1 LTKNENTFYIGQVS
15 SQLSTLPRQALNARQ
30 AETVERLLAAAE
42 EELAVVGTDALTIR
56 TVAGR
61 AGVAPATA
69 YTYFGSKNHLFAELF
84 LRKVLLEHP
93 AEIAGRTPL
102 RRVTSV
108 TRHLATVLGQ
118 KPHLA
123 AAANHA
129 LLGTDPDVERLR
141 LVIGAEIVDRFR
153 RALGDDADTRLLDA
167 LTLALTGALLQTGMG
182 LISYDDLADRLDA
195 VMATILR
202 GNA

>member
-1 LTKNENTFYIGQVS
+1 VS
-15 SQLSTLPRQALNARQ
+15 SQVSTSPRRGLNARQ
-30 AETVERLLAAAE
+30 AETVEGLLDAAE
-42 EELAVVGTDALTIR
+42 QELATVGPEGLTIR

-61 AGVAPATA
+61 AGVSPATA

-84 LRKVLLEHP
+84 HRKVLLEHP
-93 AEIAGRTPL
+93 AEITGRTPL
-102 RRVTSV
+102 QRVTAV
-108 TRHLATVLGQ
+108 TRHLATVLGAS
-118 KPHLA
+118 PHLA
-123 AAANHA
+123 SAANHA

-141 LVIGAEIVDRFR
+141 VVIGTEIIGRFQQ
-153 RALGDDADTRLLDA
+153 ALGDSVDDPADPELLDA

-182 LISYDDLADRLDA
+182 LITYDDLADRLDA

>member
-1 LTKNENTFYIGQVS
+1 VS
-15 SQLSTLPRQALNARQ
+15 SQLSTLPRQGLNPRQ
-30 AETVERLLAAAE
+30 AETVERLLDAAE
-42 EELAVVGTDALTIR
+42 AELADAGTDALTIR

-61 AGVAPATA
+61 AGVSPATA

-84 LRKVLLEHP
+84 HRKVLLDHP
-93 AEIAGRTPL
+93 VEITGRSA
-102 RRVTSV
+102 RQRVSAV
-108 TRHLATVLGQ
+108 TTHLAGVLAA

-141 LVIGAEIVDRFR
+141 VVIGAEIVARFR
-153 RALGDDADTRLLDA
+153 TALGDGADAELVDA

-182 LISYDDLADRLDA
+182 LISYDELAGRLDA

-202 GNA
+202 GNT

>member
-1 LTKNENTFYIGQVS
+1 VS
-15 SQLSTLPRQALNARQ
+15 SQVSTLPRRGLNARQ
-30 AETVERLLAAAE
+30 AETVERLLDAAEQELAAA
-42 EELAVVGTDALTIR
+42 GPDGLTIR

-61 AGVAPATA
+61 AGVSPATA

-84 LRKVLLEHP
+84 HRKVLLDNP
-93 AEIAGRTPL
+93 AEITGRTPPQ
-102 RRVTSV
+102 RVSAV
-108 TRHLATVLGQ
+108 TTHLARVLAT

-141 LVIGAEIVDRFR
+141 VVIGAEIIGRFKQ
-153 RALGDDADTRLLDA
+153 ALGDGAEAELVDA

-182 LISYDDLADRLDA
+182 LISYDELADRLDT

-202 GNA
+202 GNP